1 MNLNDFSHKDLR
13 YYLAYGSNLN
23 LAQMQERC
31 GTSKKVG
38 KAIIKDYRLMFKGS
52 ENSNYLTIE
61 KAKGYQVPVGVFI
74 IQEGDEVALD
84 RFEGFPFLYYK
95 QDFVVELITDNGN
108 KTIIN
113 AFAYIMHEDRK
124 LGAPSEEYVRR
135 VQIGYKNFGFDKKI
149 IDEAIEFSVKEAENA
164 GESAQFDEK

>member
-1 MNLNDFSHKDLR
+1 MNFNDFSHKDLR

-84 RFEGFPFLYYK
+84 RYEGFPTLYYK
-95 QDFVVELITDNGN
+95 KDFVVDLISENGK
-108 KTIIN
+108 KTTIN
-113 AFAYIMHEDRK
+113 AFAYIMHEDRI
-124 LGAPSEEYVRR
+124 LGAPSEEYIRR
-135 VQIGYKNFGFDKKI
+135 VREGYKNFNFDEKI
-149 IDEAIEFSVKEAENA
+149 LDEAIVFSAK
-164 GESAQFDEK
+164 